1 MKKHKGAYAIGVIP
15 LAAMIFLFPWIFKS
29 NENNIQTMGEDI
41 VTVHFIDVGQGDC
54 TLIELPEDKFMLIDA
69 GDNGKEN
76 VILNYLDEMNVTKI
90 DYLVATHPHADHIGG
105 MPEIIEKYDIGQI
118 FMPNAEAS
126 SKTFENMLDVI
137 EDKNLYI
144 NTAYAGKNIFD
155 YSGIK
160 ADIISPEKDR
170 SYNNLNNCS
179 AVVKLECGEKSFL
192 FMGDAEKEIEDNI
205 SDSYA
210 YLKSDVLK
218 VGHHGSSTSSEYEFI
233 KKVSPEY
240 AVISCGKDNTYGHPH
255 TETIDNLKKVNAE
268 VLRTD
273 ELGTIK
279 IETDGKNLA
288 VKR

>member
-155 YSGIK
+155 DSGIK

-170 SYNNLNNCS
+170 SYNDLNNCS

-255 TETIDNLKKVNAE
+255 TETIDNLKKVDAE